1 MNYMSSELCT
11 RSRDATNITPLV
23 FVLEKNGRESI
34 TPLNSIK
41 QLTGLLSYQGVLW
54 KKLSGSKIK
63 MSWIWDFV
71 MNSTQA

>member
-11 RSRDATNITPLV
+11 RSRDATNITSLV

>member
-11 RSRDATNITPLV
+11 RSRDTTNITSLV